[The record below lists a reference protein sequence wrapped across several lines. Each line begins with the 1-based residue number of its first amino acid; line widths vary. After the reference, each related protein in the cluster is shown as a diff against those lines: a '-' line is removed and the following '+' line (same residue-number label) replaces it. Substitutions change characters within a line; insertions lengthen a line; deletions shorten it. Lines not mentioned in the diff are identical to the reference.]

1 MNTLSQTLN
10 DLIGFA
16 EEVITRPSRYFPGPA
31 LEARFAHIAEAI
43 RHADALPAEGIRTT
57 RAAMTM
63 VIVLEEF
70 FAGDREP
77 TSQLLGI
84 AGAALPWLRTDAWR
98 ALRNEKEAR
107 GQS

>member
-1 MNTLSQTLN
+1 MKTLSEILN
-10 DLIGFA
+10 ELIGFA
-16 EEVITRPSRYFPGPA
+16 EEVITRPRRYDGMA
-31 LEARFAHIAEAI
+31 LAARFAPLAETV
-43 RHADALPAEGIRTT
+43 RRADALPAEGIRTT

-84 AGAALPWLRTDAWR
+84 AGAALPWLRADAWR
-98 ALRNEKEAR
+98 ALRNEKETR
-107 GQS
+107 GQ